1 MNNNTDERDFNKI
14 LETIQ
19 SLETKIDTNFV
30 NLIEQIIEIH
40 KMSKQDLLNRQQEEL
55 DKAKQIG
62 EIIDILQ
69 SHNEAIQILQGKN
82 EKN

>member
-1 MNNNTDERDFNKI
+1 MNNTDERDFNKI

-69 SHNEAIQILQGKN
+69 SHNEAIQVLQSKD
-82 EKN
+82 

>member
-1 MNNNTDERDFNKI
+1 MNNTDERDFNKI

-69 SHNEAIQILQGKN
+69 SHNEAIQVLQSKN
-82 EKN
+82 

>member
-1 MNNNTDERDFNKI
+1 MNNDTNERDFNKI

-19 SLETKIDTNFV
+19 SLETKIDANFV
-30 NLIEQIIEIH
+30 NLIEQIIEVH

>member
-1 MNNNTDERDFNKI
+1 MNNTDERDFNKI

-40 KMSKQDLLNRQQEEL
+40 KMSKQDLLNRQQEEV

-69 SHNEAIQILQGKN
+69 SHNEAIQVLQSKN
-82 EKN
+82 

>member
-1 MNNNTDERDFNKI
+1 MNDTNERDFNKI

-19 SLETKIDTNFV
+19 SLEAKIDTNFV

-69 SHNEAIQILQGKN
+69 SHNEAIQILQSKD
-82 EKN
+82 

>member
-1 MNNNTDERDFNKI
+1 MNNTDERDFNKI

-40 KMSKQDLLNRQQEEL
+40 KISKQDLINRQQEEIE
-55 DKAKQIG
+55 KTKQIG

-69 SHNEAIQILQGKN
+69 SHNEAIQLLQSKN
-82 EKN
+82 GL

>member
-30 NLIEQIIEIH
+30 NVIEQIIEVH

-55 DKAKQIG
+55 EKTKQIG

-69 SHNEAIQILQGKN
+69 SHNEAIQVLQSKD
-82 EKN
+82 

>member
-19 SLETKIDTNFV
+19 SLETKIDSNF
-30 NLIEQIIEIH
+30 LHLLEQVIEIH
-40 KMSKQDLLNRQQEEL
+40 KMSKQDLLDRREQELE
-55 DKAKQIG
+55 KAKQIG

-69 SHNEAIQILQGKN
+69 SHNEAIQVLQSKN
-82 EKN
+82 

>member
-1 MNNNTDERDFNKI
+1 MNDTNERDFNKI

-19 SLETKIDTNFV
+19 SLEAKIDSNFV
-30 NLIEQIIEIH
+30 NVIEQIIEVH

-55 DKAKQIG
+55 EKTKQIG

-69 SHNEAIQILQGKN
+69 SHNEAIQILQSKD
-82 EKN
+82 

>member
-30 NLIEQIIEIH
+30 NVIEQIIEVH
-40 KMSKQDLLNRQQEEL
+40 KMSKQDLINRQQEEL
-55 DKAKQIG
+55 EKAKQIG

>member
-1 MNNNTDERDFNKI
+1 MNNTDERDFNKI

-19 SLETKIDTNFV
+19 SLETKIDANFV

-69 SHNEAIQILQGKN
+69 SHNEAIQNIQGRL
-82 EKN
+82 

>member
-1 MNNNTDERDFNKI
+1 MNNTDERDFNKI

-19 SLETKIDTNFV
+19 SLETKIDANFV
-30 NLIEQIIEIH
+30 NVIEQIIQVH

>member
-1 MNNNTDERDFNKI
+1 MNNTDERDFNKI

-40 KMSKQDLLNRQQEEL
+40 KMSKQDLLNRQQEEV

-69 SHNEAIQILQGKN
+69 SHNEAIQVLQSKD
-82 EKN
+82 

>member
-30 NLIEQIIEIH
+30 NVIEQIIEVH

-55 DKAKQIG
+55 EKAKQIG
-62 EIIDILQ
+62 EIINILQ
-69 SHNEAIQILQGKN
+69 SHNEAIQILQSKN
-82 EKN
+82 

>member
-1 MNNNTDERDFNKI
+1 MNNNTNERDFNKI

-30 NLIEQIIEIH
+30 NVIEQIIEIH
-40 KMSKQDLLNRQQEEL
+40 KMSKQDLINRQEQELE
-55 DKAKQIG
+55 KTKQIG

-69 SHNEAIQILQGKN
+69 SHNEAIQVLQGEN

>member
-1 MNNNTDERDFNKI
+1 MNNTNERDFNKI

-19 SLETKIDTNFV
+19 SLETKIDANFV
-30 NLIEQIIEIH
+30 NVIEQIIEVH
-40 KMSKQDLLNRQQEEL
+40 KMSKQDLLNRQLEEL
-55 DKAKQIG
+55 EKAKQIG

-69 SHNEAIQILQGKN
+69 SHNEAIQVLQGKD

>member
-14 LETIQ
+14 LDTIQ
-19 SLETKIDTNFV
+19 SLEAKIDANFV
-30 NLIEQIIEIH
+30 NVIEQIIEVH

-55 DKAKQIG
+55 EKVKQIG

-69 SHNEAIQILQGKN
+69 SHNEAIQVLQGKD

>member
-1 MNNNTDERDFNKI
+1 MNNTDERDFNKI

-69 SHNEAIQILQGKN
+69 SHNEAIQNIQGRL
-82 EKN
+82 

>member
-1 MNNNTDERDFNKI
+1 MNNTDERDFNKI

-30 NLIEQIIEIH
+30 NLIEQIIEVH

-55 DKAKQIG
+55 EKAKQIG

-69 SHNEAIQILQGKN
+69 SHNEAIQVLQSKN
-82 EKN
+82 

>member
-1 MNNNTDERDFNKI
+1 MNDTNERDFNKI

-69 SHNEAIQILQGKN
+69 SHNEAIQVLQSKD
-82 EKN
+82 

>member
-1 MNNNTDERDFNKI
+1 MNNTDERDFNKI
-14 LETIQ
+14 LETIR

-30 NLIEQIIEIH
+30 NLIEQIIEVH

-55 DKAKQIG
+55 EKAKKIG

-69 SHNEAIQILQGKN
+69 SHNEAIQLLQRKN
-82 EKN
+82 EL

>member
-1 MNNNTDERDFNKI
+1 MNNTDERDFNKI

-19 SLETKIDTNFV
+19 SLETKIDANFV
-30 NLIEQIIEIH
+30 NVIEQIIEIH

>member
-1 MNNNTDERDFNKI
+1 MNNTDERDFNKI

-30 NLIEQIIEIH
+30 NLIEQIIEVH
-40 KMSKQDLLNRQQEEL
+40 KMSKQDLINRQQEEL
-55 DKAKQIG
+55 EKTKQIG

-69 SHNEAIQILQGKN
+69 SHNEAIQILQSKN
-82 EKN
+82 

>member
-1 MNNNTDERDFNKI
+1 MNNTDERDFNKI

-30 NLIEQIIEIH
+30 NLIDQIIEIH

-69 SHNEAIQILQGKN
+69 SHNEAIQNIQGRL
-82 EKN
+82 

>member
-1 MNNNTDERDFNKI
+1 MNNTDERDFNKI

-30 NLIEQIIEIH
+30 NVIEQIIEVH
-40 KMSKQDLLNRQQEEL
+40 KMSKQDLINRQQEEL
-55 DKAKQIG
+55 EKAKQIG

>member
-1 MNNNTDERDFNKI
+1 MNNDTNERDFNKI

-69 SHNEAIQILQGKN
+69 SHNEAIQVLQGKN
-82 EKN
+82 EI

>member
-19 SLETKIDTNFV
+19 SLEAKIDSNFV
-30 NLIEQIIEIH
+30 NVIEQIIEVH

-55 DKAKQIG
+55 EKTKQIG

-69 SHNEAIQILQGKN
+69 SHNEAIQVLQSKD
-82 EKN
+82 

>member
-1 MNNNTDERDFNKI
+1 MNNTDERDFNKI

-69 SHNEAIQILQGKN
+69 SHNEAIQILQEKN

>member
-1 MNNNTDERDFNKI
+1 MNNTDERDFNKI

-40 KMSKQDLLNRQQEEL
+40 KMSKQDLLNRKQEEL

-69 SHNEAIQILQGKN
+69 SHNEAIQVLQRKN
-82 EKN
+82 EL

>member
-1 MNNNTDERDFNKI
+1 MNDTNERDFNKI

-30 NLIEQIIEIH
+30 NLIEQITEIH

-55 DKAKQIG
+55 EKTKQIG

-69 SHNEAIQILQGKN
+69 SHNEAIQVLQSKD
-82 EKN
+82 

>member
-1 MNNNTDERDFNKI
+1 MNNTDERDFNKI

-40 KMSKQDLLNRQQEEL
+40 KMSKQDLINRQQEEL
-55 DKAKQIG
+55 EKTKQIHITKRSKYYSLKING
-62 EIIDILQ
+62 Q
-69 SHNEAIQILQGKN
+69 
-82 EKN
+82 EKIY